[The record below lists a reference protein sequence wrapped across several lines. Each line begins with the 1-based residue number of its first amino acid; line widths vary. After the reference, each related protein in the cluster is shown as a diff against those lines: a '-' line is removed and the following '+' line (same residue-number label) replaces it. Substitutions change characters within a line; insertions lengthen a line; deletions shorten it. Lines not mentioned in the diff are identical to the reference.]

1 MNSQKFADPSRR
13 QVKIRPQ
20 NAAALIARNL
30 IVRGL
35 RRHDLHHALRGRPAF
50 VGFVVHRAE
59 DIEVFANEGLLLL
72 RETTEKK
79 AICDVMAWR
88 KENARKVT
96 DANDTVQTLSEK
108 HTVFGFAL
116 DRTDMPSA
124 FRNLADGIV
133 ILEPVDE
140 RALAATFQ
148 TLFRSRPPTSILS
161 AAATLPIDVLNICL
175 QRGITLR
182 QATGRIQRYLSACKE
197 PPITVASNHPR
208 LENMAG
214 LGEVADWGKSL
225 ARDILDYRERRIPW
239 TDVDRGVLVSGA
251 SGTGKTMFARALGNT
266 CGVPVHVHSLA
277 RWQARG
283 HLGDLL
289 KAMRAAFNEA
299 VKSAPSILFIDE
311 IDAVGDRRNLRGPNE
326 KYSREVVNALLEC
339 LDGAEAREGVVVV
352 AATNYP
358 EKVDPA
364 LLRPGRLD
372 RHLRILLPDRQA
384 CLSILRYHLGHDLPD
399 VDLAD
404 IATQLEGATGAM
416 IEQVVRD
423 ARRRARHAHRPM
435 TIADVLHGL
444 PPRIRLSEAALRRM
458 CVHEAGHALVGSLL
472 STDTGSTL
480 IDIRVMQE
488 ITQQNTGLQTTFRR
502 TPGFDRSRAS
512 YLAEITTLL
521 AGLAAEDVVLGGHA
535 DGGGGE
541 ENSDI
546 HLATILAA
554 RMDASLGLGGSLV
567 YLTSD
572 DPAKILAQ
580 VRRDSHLRCQV
591 HARLKACA
599 HRARTIIGQNK
610 HALELLETSLARR
623 KTLTSAE
630 VSEMLGEINPN
641 NFSSNCDRLDNE
653 GATQTPVD

>member
-1 MNSQKFADPSRR
+1 MNKQKSADLSRR
-13 QVKIRPQ
+13 HVRIRPQ

-30 IVRGL
+30 IIRGL
-35 RRHDLHHALRGRPAF
+35 RQHDFHHALRGRPAF

-59 DIEVFANEGLLLL
+59 DIEVFANESLLLL

-79 AICDVMAWR
+79 TIYDVMAW
-88 KENARKVT
+88 ENARKVPNT
-96 DANDTVQTLSEK
+96 NDIVQTLSDK
-108 HTVFGFAL
+108 GIVFGFAS
-116 DRTDMPSA
+116 DRTDMPAA
-124 FRNLADGIV
+124 FRSLADGIV
-133 ILEPVDE
+133 TLDAVDE
-140 RALAATFQ
+140 RAVSAAFQ
-148 TLFRSRPPTSILS
+148 TLFHSTPLTSVLC

-182 QATGRIQRYLSACKE
+182 QATGRIQRYLSASKE
-197 PPITVASNHPR
+197 SPITVASNHPR

-225 ARDILDYRERRIPW
+225 ARDIRDYRERRIPW
-239 TDVDRGVLVSGA
+239 SDVDRGVLVSGP
-251 SGTGKTMFARALGNT
+251 SGTGKTMFARALANT

-299 VKSAPSILFIDE
+299 VKSAPNILFIDE
-311 IDAVGDRRNLRGPNE
+311 IDAVGDRRDLSGPHE

-372 RHLRILLPDRQA
+372 RHLRIPLPDCQSR
-384 CLSILRYHLGHDLPD
+384 LSILRYHLGHDLPD

-404 IATQLEGATGAM
+404 IAIHLGGATGAI

-435 TIADVLHGL
+435 TTADLEDGL
-444 PPRIRLSEAALRRM
+444 PSRIRLSEAALRRM

-472 STDTGSTL
+472 SSESGSTL

-488 ITQQNTGLQTTFRR
+488 ITQQNTGGQTTFRR

-535 DGGGGE
+535 DGAGGE

-572 DPAKILAQ
+572 NPAEILAQ
-580 VRRDSHLRCQV
+580 VRRDSHLRRQV

-599 HRARTIIGQNK
+599 HRARTIIGRNTR
-610 HALELLETSLARR
+610 ALELLEACLARR
-623 KTLTSAE
+623 GHLSATD
-630 VSEMLGEINPN
+630 VSALLENNPD
-641 NFSSNCDRLDNE
+641 NFSSNCDCESADQV
-653 GATQTPVD
+653 T

>member
-1 MNSQKFADPSRR
+1 MNKQNFSDPSRR
-13 QVKIRPQ
+13 HVRIRPQ

-35 RRHDLHHALRGRPAF
+35 RQHDLHHVLRGRPAF

-59 DIEVFANEGLLLL
+59 DIEVFTQESLLLL
-72 RETTEKK
+72 RDTTEKK
-79 AICDVMAWR
+79 AIYDVMAWL

-96 DANDTVQTLSEK
+96 NARDTIQTLSDK
-108 HTVFGFAL
+108 GIVFGFAS
-116 DRTDMPSA
+116 DQTDMPAA
-124 FRNLADGIV
+124 FRSLADGV
-133 ILEPVDE
+133 VTLDPVDE

-148 TLFRSRPPTSILS
+148 TLFHSTPPTNILS
-161 AAATLPIDVLNICL
+161 AAAALPIDVLNICL
-175 QRGITLR
+175 QRGLTLR
-182 QATGRIQRYLSACKE
+182 QATGRIQRYLSASKE
-197 PPITVASNHPR
+197 PPITVASNYPR

-225 ARDILDYRERRIPW
+225 ARDIMDYRDRRIPW

-289 KAMRAAFNEA
+289 KAMRGAFDEA
-299 VKSAPSILFIDE
+299 IKSAPSVLFIDE
-311 IDAVGDRRNLRGPNE
+311 IDAVGNRREFRGPNE
-326 KYSREVVNALLEC
+326 SYSREVVNALLEC

-358 EKVDPA
+358 EKIDPA

-372 RHLRILLPDRQA
+372 RHLRIPLPDRQA
-384 CLSILRYHLGHDLPD
+384 RLSILRYHLGADLSD

-404 IATQLEGATGAM
+404 IAMRLSGATGAI

-435 TIADVLHGL
+435 TITDVEHGL
-444 PPRIRLSEAALRRM
+444 PPRIHLSEAALRRM

-472 STDTGSTL
+472 SVESGSTL

-488 ITQQNTGLQTTFRR
+488 ITQQNTGGQTTFRR

-535 DGGGGE
+535 DGAGGE

-567 YLTSD
+567 YLISD
-572 DPAKILAQ
+572 DPAEVLAQ
-580 VRRDSHLRCQV
+580 VRRDTHLRRQV

-610 HALELLETSLARR
+610 QALELLEASLARR
-623 KTLTSAE
+623 RILTATDVSA
-630 VSEMLGEINPN
+630 LLRQTNPDK
-641 NFSSNCDRLDNE
+641 FSSNCDRSNNE
-653 GATQTPVD
+653 RATQNRAK

>member
-1 MNSQKFADPSRR
+1 MNKQKFTDLSRR
-13 QVKIRPQ
+13 HVRIRPQ

-79 AICDVMAWR
+79 AICDVMAWL

-116 DRTDMPSA
+116 DRMDMPSA

-175 QRGITLR
+175 QREITLR
-182 QATGRIQRYLSACKE
+182 QATGRIQRYLSAPKE
-197 PPITVASNHPR
+197 PPITVASNYPR
-208 LENMAG
+208 LENTAG
-214 LGEVADWGKSL
+214 LGEVADWGKAL
-225 ARDILDYRERRIPW
+225 ARDVLDYRERRIPW
-239 TDVDRGVLVSGA
+239 NDVDRGVLVSGA
-251 SGTGKTMFARALGNT
+251 SGTGKTMFVKALGNT

-289 KAMRAAFNEA
+289 KAMRGAFDEA
-299 VKSAPSILFIDE
+299 IKSAPSILFIDE
-311 IDAVGDRRNLRGPNE
+311 IDAVGNRRDLHGPNE
-326 KYSREVVNALLEC
+326 KYSLEVVNALLEC
-339 LDGAEAREGVVVV
+339 LDGAEARQGVVVV

-372 RHLRILLPDRQA
+372 RHLRIPLPDRQA
-384 CLSILRYHLGHDLPD
+384 RLSILRYHLSYDLPD

-404 IATQLEGATGAM
+404 IATHLEGATGAI

-423 ARRRARHAHRPM
+423 ARRRARHARRPM
-435 TIADVLHGL
+435 TTADLEHGL
-444 PPRIRLSEAALRRM
+444 PSRIRLSEAALRRM
-458 CVHEAGHALVGSLL
+458 CVHEAGHVLVGSLL
-472 STDTGSTL
+472 SAESGSTL
-480 IDIRVMQE
+480 IDVRVLQE
-488 ITQQNTGLQTTFRR
+488 ITQQNTGGQTTFHR
-502 TPGFDRSRAS
+502 TAGFDRSRSS

-554 RMDASLGLGGSLV
+554 RMDASLGLGASLV

-572 DPAKILAQ
+572 NPAEILAQ
-580 VRRDSHLRCQV
+580 VRRDTHLRRQV

-599 HRARTIIGQNK
+599 HRARTIIGQNTR
-610 HALELLETSLARR
+610 ALELLETSLVRR
-623 KTLTSAE
+623 RHLTATDVSALLE
-630 VSEMLGEINPN
+630 NNPD
-641 NFSSNCDRLDNE
+641 NFSSNCDRESADQV
-653 GATQTPVD
+653 T